1 MNMAEIGPP
10 DYLDINGN
18 ERLAYRKAAGGG
30 SGTDI
35 GVMFLCGHGSDMD
48 GTKALEAEAWAGQ
61 AGRSFLR
68 FDYRGH
74 GLSSGDFLDGNISS
88 WTADSLAALDAL
100 TEGPQILVGSSLGGW
115 LMLNVVLARP
125 DRVAGL
131 IGIAAAPDFTED
143 LLWAEFTDEQRRRI
157 EADGVIALP
166 NPYADAPVKYP
177 WHLITDGRNNLRL
190 RGGLD
195 IACPVHLLHGMKDEE
210 VPWQTAT
217 QTAAC
222 LASTDVEVT
231 LVKEA
236 GHRFSE
242 PDQLAILRGALDR
255 MVGRIT

>member
-10 DYLDINGN
+10 DYLDLNDT
-18 ERLAYRKAAGGG
+18 ERLAFRRTAG
-30 SGTDI
+30 T
-35 GVMFLCGHGSDMD
+35 GVGVVFLCGHGSDMD
-48 GTKALEAEAWAGQ
+48 GTKALEAEAWAR
-61 AGRSFLR
+61 ATGRPFLR

-74 GLSSGDFLDGNISS
+74 GQSSGNFLDGTISS
-88 WTADSLAALDAL
+88 WTSDCLAALDAL
-100 TEGPQILVGSSLGGW
+100 TDGAQILVGSSLGGW
-115 LMLNVVLARP
+115 LMLNVALARP

-143 LLWAEFTDEQRRRI
+143 LLWAEFSDEQRRII

-166 NPYADAPVKYP
+166 NPYSDEPVRYP
-177 WHLITDGRNNLRL
+177 WNLITDGRTNLRL
-190 RGGLD
+190 RGGLE

-222 LASTDVEVT
+222 LASPDVEIS
-231 LVKEA
+231 LAKEA

-242 PDQLAILRGALDR
+242 PDQLDLLRAALDR
-255 MVGRIT
+255 MVSRVG